1 MASSQGSQSQG
12 AFDLDDVDANS
23 THVDI
28 VSETLTAE
36 HSLTESEGV
45 RGTRSRT
52 EERVRRGLVNVG
64 GNLTTHPSPTELD
77 VLLYPIMGTAK
88 TTSNVFALAE
98 TIPEFDFMVDKVAK
112 VYDFQDLKVNSATFS
127 GSPGQPLELALDL
140 VGKTMTEGNAGTFP
154 AVTPDTDSMYV
165 FTDSAFTY
173 NSTEYEI
180 NDFNLTIDNLVETRF
195 GSGSVTATSIDA
207 TDRRVTLTV
216 TSPFTSSETA
226 LYTFSSVAGA
236 DGSLV
241 LTNGSQVLTFA
252 FANMKLAPAVTPV
265 VNGRGEIMQQLTFNI
280 YKSGST
286 AELITTH
293 VS

>member
-12 AFDLDDVDANS
+12 AFDLDDVDVNS

-52 EERVRRGLVNVG
+52 KERVRRGLVNVG

-127 GSPGQPLELALDL
+127 GSPGQPLDL
-140 VGKTMTEGNAGTFP
+140 SMDLIGKTFAEGNAGTFP
-154 AVTPDTDSMYV
+154 AITPDTDSMYV
-165 FTDSAFTY
+165 FTDAVFTY
-173 NSTEYEI
+173 DSTAYEI
-180 NDFNLTIDNLVETRF
+180 NDFNVTVDNLVEVRF
-195 GSGSVTATSIDA
+195 GSGSTTATSVDS
-207 TDRRVTLTV
+207 TDRRVTMTA
-216 TSPFTSSETA
+216 TCPFTSSETA
-226 LYTFSSVAGA
+226 LYEFSSVAGA
-236 DGSLV
+236 AGSLV

-252 FANMKLAPAVTPV
+252 FANMKLSPAITPV
-265 VNGRGEIMQQLTFNI
+265 VSGRGEIMQQLTFNC
-280 YKSGST
+280 YQSGT
-286 AELITTH
+286 TKELIVTH